1 MKYKVIA
8 IESDYEEVETG
19 TCELCMGTDYIDC
32 GSVILEDEN
41 DDTLTIP
48 LSISLGWGMY
58 DELYIDN
65 VVDFSAWLQEQ
76 DIEPLQDGDFDRL
89 ETLINQYGETNEI
102 QSN

>member
-1 MKYKVIA
+1 
-8 IESDYEEVETG
+8 
-19 TCELCMGTDYIDC
+19 MGTAYIDY
-32 GSVILEDEN
+32 GSIILEDEN